1 VLYLR
6 QICAKKSVSNLRE
19 KTNDTIMGCLVR
31 GAALFVSRRFLV
43 DFPADFRRFSRRFSQ
58 IFPQI
63 TQITRLVHL
72 RVFVGVCVEI
82 CGNLRENLRENLRK
96 SAGKPAG
103 KHCHARIVQAFAGI
117 VKDLRTPTPAL
128 LSPNSDS
135 IISER
140 AGRGFYTRVRP
151 IGGYCQFLFYQ
162 KFKEM
167 KKVKFLYPAGSA
179 AFPSCIRFFMAGL
192 FIMLFGVAS
201 LDAQVKLWG
210 LASDGA
216 SGFGSV
222 YSLDADGSDFSAYAL
237 PGIAGQSPVYAT
249 PLKAAN
255 GKFYGVTNDGGID
268 GGGVLFEYDPAGA
281 GTYKVLHYFQYQSG
295 YYGIGSLLESG
306 GKLYGMTLNGGDF
319 DSGVIFEYDPAGAGT
334 YTVLHHF
341 ESATGNGP
349 IGSLLESGGKLYG
362 VTFTGGT
369 GGVGVFFEYDLSSD
383 AYTVLHDFQYGNG
396 SFGIGKPVE
405 KDGKFYGMTYGGG
418 VSDVGVIYELDPAN
432 NNNYTVL
439 HNFEDAT
446 GTSPYGSLIE
456 SGGKFY
462 GMTQFG
468 GTNLGGGV
476 LFEFDPAGSG
486 TYNALYSFE
495 YATGSN
501 PLGTLLES
509 GGKFYGVAPFG
520 GSFENGAMFEY
531 DPAGSGTYTVLH
543 DFDSNT
549 GSNPQGGLI
558 ESDGKFYGLTNS
570 GGLSGGVFF
579 EYDPAGSGTYTVKF
593 AFTDAPIGNDPRG
606 RLIKSGDKFYGTARD
621 GGTYDDGVIFEYDP
635 AGAGTYT
642 VLHHFED
649 ENGVSPYGGLIE
661 SGGKFYGTTR
671 FGGDDD
677 NGTVFVYDP
686 STSTQ
691 AVLHSFD
698 DANGSEP
705 VSKLIEVGGKL
716 YGTGNRG
723 GEYNE
728 GVIFEYD
735 PAGSGTYTVL
745 HQFDFTNG
753 SGPYGGLVEMGGK
766 FYGTALYGGND
777 NSGVLYEYD
786 PSGSG
791 TYTVLHHFSYWT
803 DGGEP
808 QGTLIASGG
817 KLYGT
822 ASRGGSN
829 DAGTIFEFDPSGSGT
844 FTTLH
849 HFEAA
854 TGSAPEAGLAES
866 GGKFYG
872 TATEGG
878 DYNGGVIFEYDPA
891 GPTYTVI
898 RHLSNQDGVNSICQL
913 LVVDETPVTN
923 VSGKLIWENDD
934 ATGVGNATVTM
945 SGEQSGSLTTTAAG
959 TYSFTPAS
967 GSDITITPT
976 KTTNKLNG
984 LSTADVT
991 RIQRHVANIEPLTDP
1006 YKMVAADVNKTN
1018 SVTSQ
1023 DASII
1028 NQALLG
1034 SPTAL
1039 NQIKTSWRFI
1049 PVSHTLSLPPWGFPE
1064 NLSLT
1069 NVSGNMTNRDFYG
1082 IKTGDVASPFTNPAN
1097 LQDGG
1102 NFVVLAQDQALEAG
1116 SQVTVAF
1123 GAAQFDDL
1131 AALQFALRFDADKLM
1146 LADVTPLGG
1155 LPLSTEH
1162 FGTYEISEGLLKMA
1176 WAQAEGTVVEE
1187 AAPLFSLTFN
1197 VLSAGG
1203 LLSEALQ
1210 LDDTALESHAYT
1222 SDLSDNKVELA
1233 FSSTT
1238 DAVSPVGQ
1246 PRLALLQNRP
1256 NPFTGSTTIGFV
1268 LPEACEAQLRVYDAS
1283 GRVLFAQQKY
1293 YPAGKHEELFES
1305 VGASG
1310 VLWYELTTPS
1320 GVLTRK
1326 MMVVER

>member
-1 VLYLR
+1 M
-6 QICAKKSVSNLRE
+6 KKIKFQPSVC
-19 KTNDTIMGCLVR
+19 I
-31 GAALFVSRRFLV
+31 AAMPSGFRLFMTGLFLLS
-43 DFPADFRRFSRRFSQ
+43 F
-58 IFPQI
+58 
-63 TQITRLVHL
+63 
-72 RVFVGVCVEI
+72 
-82 CGNLRENLRENLRK
+82 
-96 SAGKPAG
+96 
-103 KHCHARIVQAFAGI
+103 GI
-117 VKDLRTPTPAL
+117 V
-128 LSPNSDS
+128 
-135 IISER
+135 
-140 AGRGFYTRVRP
+140 
-151 IGGYCQFLFYQ
+151 
-162 KFKEM
+162 
-167 KKVKFLYPAGSA
+167 
-179 AFPSCIRFFMAGL
+179 
-192 FIMLFGVAS
+192 S
-201 LDAQVKLWG
+201 LNAQVKLWG

-222 YSLDADGSDFSAYAL
+222 FNLNVDGTDFSAYAL

-249 PLKAAN
+249 PLKATN
-255 GKFYGVTNDGGID
+255 GKFYGVTNDGGLD

-306 GKLYGMTLNGGDF
+306 GKLYGMTMGGGDF

-341 ESATGNGP
+341 EIATGNGP

-405 KDGKFYGMTYGGG
+405 KNGKFYGLTYGGG

-439 HNFEDAT
+439 HNFESAT
-446 GTSPYGSLIE
+446 GSSPYGSLIE

-468 GTNLGGGV
+468 GTNLDGGV

-486 TYNALYSFE
+486 TYTALYNFA
-495 YATGSN
+495 YASGSN
-501 PLGTLLES
+501 PLGTLIES
-509 GGKFYGVAPFG
+509 GGKFYGMTPLG

-549 GSNPQGGLI
+549 GSTPQGGLI

-570 GGLSGGVFF
+570 GGLSSGVFF

-593 AFTDAPIGNDPRG
+593 AFTDAPIGNDPLG

-635 AGAGTYT
+635 AGDGTYT
-642 VLHHFED
+642 VLHHFDD
-649 ENGVSPYGGLIE
+649 ENGTSPYGGLTE

-677 NGTVFVYDP
+677 GGSLFVYDP

-698 DANGSEP
+698 YTNGADP
-705 VSKLIEVGGKL
+705 TSKLIEVGGKF
-716 YGTGNRG
+716 YGTGNTG
-723 GEYNE
+723 GEFFE

-735 PAGSGTYTVL
+735 PAGAGTYTVL
-745 HQFDFTNG
+745 HQFDYTNG
-753 SGPYGGLVEMGGK
+753 SWPYGGLVEMGGK
-766 FYGTALYGGND
+766 FYGTTLYGGND
-777 NSGVLYEYD
+777 FSGVLYEYD

-791 TYTVLHHFSYWT
+791 TYTILHHFSYWT
-803 DGGEP
+803 DGSEP
-808 QGTLIASGG
+808 QGTLIVSGG

-822 ASRGGSN
+822 AIRGGSN

-854 TGSAPEAGLAES
+854 TGSAPEAGLTES
-866 GGKFYG
+866 GGMFYG

-878 DYNGGVIFEYDPA
+878 DYNGGVIFEYGLA

-898 RHLSNQDGVNSICQL
+898 RHLSNQDGVNPASQL
-913 LVVDETPVTN
+913 LAVDETPVTT

-945 SGEQSGSLTTTAAG
+945 SGDQSGSMTTTAAG
-959 TYSFTPAS
+959 TYSFTVAS
-967 GSDITITPT
+967 GSDLTITPT
-976 KTTNKLNG
+976 KTINKLNG
-984 LSTADVT
+984 LTTADVT
-991 RIQRHVANIEPLTDP
+991 RIQRHVANIELLTDP
-1006 YKMVAADVNKTN
+1006 YKIVAADVNKTN

-1023 DASII
+1023 DASLI

-1034 SPTAL
+1034 NPSAL
-1039 NQIKTSWRFI
+1039 NQIKTSWRFV
-1049 PVSHTLSLPPWGFPE
+1049 PVSHNLNIPPWGFPE
-1064 NLSLT
+1064 NLTLS
-1069 NVSGNMTNRDFYG
+1069 NVSGSLPNQDFYG
-1082 IKTGDVASPFTNPAN
+1082 IKTGDVVSPFTNPAN
-1097 LQDGG
+1097 LQGEG
-1102 NFVVLAQDQALEAG
+1102 FVLSVQDQSLEAG
-1116 SQVTVAF
+1116 AQVTVVF
-1123 GAAQFDDL
+1123 SAAQFDDL
-1131 AALQFALRFDADKLM
+1131 AALQFALRFDADKLA

-1155 LPLSTEH
+1155 LPLSMDH
-1162 FGTYEISEGLLKMA
+1162 FGTYELSEGLLKMA
-1176 WAQAEGTVVEE
+1176 WAQPEGMAVQE
-1187 AAPLFSLTFN
+1187 AAPLFQLTFN
-1197 VLSAGG
+1197 VLATGG
-1203 LLSEALQ
+1203 LLSDALQ
-1210 LDDTALESHAYT
+1210 LDDDALERHAYT
-1222 SDLSDNKVELA
+1222 GDLSDSMVQLA
-1233 FSSTT
+1233 FQSTT
-1238 DAVSPVGQ
+1238 GTGGQAVQTGLQ
-1246 PRLALLQNRP
+1246 LLQNQP
-1256 NPFTGSTTIGFV
+1256 NPFIGTTTISFV
-1268 LPEACEAQLRVYDAS
+1268 LPQGCEAQLRVFDAS
-1283 GRVLFAQQKY
+1283 GRELLAQQKY
-1293 YPAGKHEELFES
+1293 YPAGKHEEVLELE
-1305 VGASG
+1305 GANG
-1310 VLWYELTTPS
+1310 ILWYELSTPT

-1326 MMVVER
+1326 MIALHK